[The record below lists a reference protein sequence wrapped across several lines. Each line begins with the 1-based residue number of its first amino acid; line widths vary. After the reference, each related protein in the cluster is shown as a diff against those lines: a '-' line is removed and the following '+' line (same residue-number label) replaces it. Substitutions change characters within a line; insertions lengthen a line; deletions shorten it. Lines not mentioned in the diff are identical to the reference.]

1 MTQEIITW
9 DLTEFYKNINDQAI
23 DMDLK
28 ELEKSV
34 EKFHQQVKGKLND
47 PSLTP
52 KQLLEWYQEYE
63 KISEHLFY
71 INLYSRL
78 HYSISSLDDEVKSFR
93 SKIEN
98 KMVIGVPL

>member
-1 MTQEIITW
+1 MAQEIIKW

-34 EKFHQQVKGKLND
+34 DKFHQQVKGKLND

-52 KQLLEWYQEYE
+52 KQLLE
-63 KISEHLFY
+63 
-71 INLYSRL
+71 
-78 HYSISSLDDEVKSFR
+78 
-93 SKIEN
+93 
-98 KMVIGVPL
+98 